1 MNMKV
6 RKIGFF
12 WLAIL
17 LLVLGIAGC
26 KQAINVEEAPEVIA
40 GQDVCDRCGMLI
52 SEEKFAAA
60 YWTKDGEARRFDDI
74 GGMFAHY
81 QDVGEDVA
89 TFWVHDF
96 LTSDWIRGEDAM
108 YVLDPGLT
116 TPMGFGVA
124 ACAEEAQ
131 AIALAAG
138 QDGAIVVSFDDL
150 IAMADAGEID
160 QATIHTHNPDHDHA
174 AEMADE
180 DHMSGMEMDHDM
192 GMDMDNSMDHDTESD
207 K

>member
-1 MNMKV
+1 MNSGGLKF
-6 RKIGFF
+6 RKGIIYALGV
-12 WLAIL
+12 L
-17 LLVLGIAGC
+17 LLALVLAGC
-26 KQAINVEEAPEVIA
+26 KQAINVEAAPEIIV

-52 SEEKFAAA
+52 SEEKYAAA

-81 QDVGEDVA
+81 QEVGEDVA
-89 TFWVHDF
+89 TFWVHDY
-96 LTSDWIRGEDAM
+96 LTDDWIRGEDAS

-116 TPMGFGVA
+116 TPMGFGIA

-160 QATIHTHNPDHDHA
+160 RATIHTHNPDHDHA

-180 DHMSGMEMDHDM
+180 DHMSEMDHDM
-192 GMDMDNSMDHDTESD
+192 EG
-207 K
+207 